1 MLHKVKLI
9 MQDNIYKFY
18 IVCRRVVFVLNPNIP
33 KQNYR
38 SYCMMMHHL
47 PKPAS
52 VFGWSKIERLLS
64 RLKTGNYYESNFLRL
79 NNASSHDTD
88 TQLIPFGKFCLFLG
102 FSIYT
107 LFFWMES
114 TFLSYF
120 LNSSYLTILYFI
132 PIFMFCNCRLFPLVT
147 ISLVNLCIF
156 CVQIWYVLS
165 SKIQRDT
172 PWYVSTRFYTRTIK
186 LQDAHILK
194 YQFFLL
200 MTVFS
205 VLKSIFASLLYLLTC
220 ILFEKYIDYI
230 YYKVLW

>member
-1 MLHKVKLI
+1 
-9 MQDNIYKFY
+9 
-18 IVCRRVVFVLNPNIP
+18 
-33 KQNYR
+33 
-38 SYCMMMHHL
+38 
-47 PKPAS
+47 
-52 VFGWSKIERLLS
+52 
-64 RLKTGNYYESNFLRL
+64 
-79 NNASSHDTD
+79 
-88 TQLIPFGKFCLFLG
+88 
-102 FSIYT
+102 
-107 LFFWMES
+107 MES

-200 MTVFS
+200 MIIAFNIQTITNRIIMTVFS

-230 YYKVLW
+230 YYKVL